1 MAEDIQK
8 RSLWDRLTDSYRLII
23 MNKETFEEV
32 GSYNLSPLNV
42 YIFLSS
48 LLVAGVLLSW
58 LAFSYTPLGRLLP
71 TNHNIDPETLV
82 KLYNDLDSLEQLT
95 AAQELYNERFRRM
108 LTGQVQY
115 EPNEEPLSPP
125 NHDSLLEPLPLSEE
139 ELALRQEIDAF
150 DMDVDAKATQL
161 SDATSVNVSPKT
173 LTLQQLH
180 FSPPLT
186 GSITAGF
193 NPQNQHYGVDVVAP
207 KNTPI
212 KATLDGWVIFAD
224 WTLETGNTIVIQ
236 HARNI
241 VSIYKHNSSLLKKA
255 GTFVRAG
262 EAIAIIGNTG
272 ELTDGPHLHFELW
285 HEGKAVDPTNF
296 VDFK

>member
-1 MAEDIQK
+1 MAEDMQK
-8 RSLWDRLTDSYRLII
+8 RSRWDRLTDSYRLII
-23 MNKETFEEV
+23 MNRETFEEV
-32 GSYNLSPLNV
+32 GAYNLSPLNV

-48 LLVAGVLLSW
+48 LLVAGVLLAW
-58 LAFSYTPLGRLLP
+58 LAFSFTPLGRLLP

-115 EPNEEPLSPP
+115 EPEDAPP
-125 NHDSLLEPLPLSEE
+125 TNHYNDSLLAPLPLSEE

-150 DMDVDAKATQL
+150 EMDAENADEPLADGA
-161 SDATSVNVSPKT
+161 SVNVSPRT

-180 FSPPLT
+180 FAPPISGT
-186 GSITAGF
+186 ITAGF
-193 NPQNQHYGVDVVAP
+193 NPQRQHYGVDVVAP

-236 HARNI
+236 HPRNI
-241 VSIYKHNSSLLKKA
+241 VSIYKHNSSLLKKT

-285 HEGKAVDPTNF
+285 HEGKPVDPTNF